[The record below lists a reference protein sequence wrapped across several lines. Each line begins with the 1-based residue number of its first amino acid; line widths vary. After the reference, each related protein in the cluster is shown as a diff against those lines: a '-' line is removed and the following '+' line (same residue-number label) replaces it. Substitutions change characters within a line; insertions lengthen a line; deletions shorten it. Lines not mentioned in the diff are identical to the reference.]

1 MSEQPTQPTTSNL
14 YHGEAG
20 RIFQGSKG
28 ATQEKTTP
36 CKAEKMPCCQKAVEQ
51 AAELEGEQAAKPE
64 ELTAFDSRKLRK
76 KYNFING
83 EMVQT
88 RDVGANHIAD
98 TSTWQP
104 AVEVFFRFVFVL

>member
-36 CKAEKMPCCQKAVEQ
+36 CKAEKMPCCQKAV
-51 AAELEGEQAAKPE
+51 EQAAKPE